1 MTPADAAARFVATW
15 ERGEVD
21 ALREEHPRHDAPGD
35 STSALIAWAAA
46 ANLAPNGAVTTYTR
60 GARSVARVGM
70 YDTTEPPAVEATQVW
85 LLLEEDEI
93 RGGTPH
99 TSVASVFLAGMLDA
113 PVVWRSLPESPAAR
127 AWLTSVVGQVA
138 ELAPEVRQALGLRR
152 KGRALGLHRTVTL
165 GRAPRAA
172 ALIELRGA
180 DDAPTRLCWV
190 LLDLDDE
197 GRAAPVTAL
206 SELDVDALCR
216 QVRGAIFPEL
226 EAAHT
231 EDPVTEAMRHL
242 LGEAPEAPR
251 DVETATRL
259 AEQLFVAL
267 AKGSIGALVQATPS

>member
-1 MTPADAAARFVATW
+1 M
-15 ERGEVD
+15 
-21 ALREEHPRHDAPGD
+21 
-35 STSALIAWAAA
+35 
-46 ANLAPNGAVTTYTR
+46 N
-60 GARSVARVGM
+60 
-70 YDTTEPPAVEATQVW
+70 DTTAPPAADATQVW

-152 KGRALGLHRTVTL
+152 KGRAIGLHRTVSL

-190 LLDLDDE
+190 LLDLDEE

-226 EAAHT
+226 EAAHAD
-231 EDPVTEAMRHL
+231 DPVTEAMSDL

-251 DVETATRL
+251 DAETATRL

-267 AKGSIGALVQATPS
+267 AKGSLRALVQATPTT